1 MKKVS
6 ALVVSIFLG
15 TLFLSGTS
23 AVSAENSVDESVKAM
38 VAMQKCT
45 SETQMDCIEKVTV
58 EHADGTSKEVKLNFG
73 NLRNE
78 LNMGV
83 SRYEYQTITLAYEYE
98 KSGGPIKTTDIYV
111 NLKTQWIDIPAGGM
125 QLPGFNVMFHN
136 AQNLFETDTFVFVI
150 RASWLKPQNV
160 ALYGKNAVFKEE
172 KIPGGKRFTLGG
184 SKLTQA
190 LFDDTN
196 KYALLYKPEG
206 EFLKADK
213 VQEVMYFIIDHAA
226 NFSQSAYP
234 TQCAD
239 SGYPVASSN
248 ASSAGQPKLKGP
260 NEIEYS
266 IAAPHFKPDGTLF
279 TGYFQADLNTKYLEC
294 VWPGNEISKS
304 TEFAIS
310 VVNNEGVA
318 QVATTAVSFKNNI
331 ISVKAFGF
339 HYSAPTIKLEGNYGK
354 TGFVGTNKP
363 ETSPSPTPS
372 ASSSPASEPSLSPSP
387 KKEAIAIKKTSIIC
401 SKGKLT
407 KKVTALNPRC
417 PAGYKKK

>member
-15 TLFLSGTS
+15 TIFLSGTS

-38 VAMQKCT
+38 VAMQKCA
-45 SETQMDCIEKVTV
+45 SVTQMDCIEKVTV

-78 LNMGV
+78 SNMGV
-83 SRYEYQTITLAYEYE
+83 SRYEYQTITLNYEFG
-98 KSGGPIKTTDIYV
+98 KSGGPTRSTDVLV
-111 NLKTQWIDIPAGGM
+111 NLKTQWIDIPTGGI
-125 QLPGFNVMFHN
+125 QVPGFNIMFMN

-160 ALYGKNAVFKEE
+160 ALYGKNAIFKEE

-190 LFDDTN
+190 LFDDSN

-206 EFLKADK
+206 DLLKADR

-226 NFSQSAYP
+226 KYSQSAYS

-304 TEFAIS
+304 TEFSIS

-354 TGFVGTNKP
+354 AGFVGTKTP

-372 ASSSPASEPSLSPSP
+372 PSPVSEPSPTPSP
-387 KKEAIAIKKTSIIC
+387 KNEAISIKKTSIFC
-401 SKGKLT
+401 MKGKVT
-407 KKVTALNPRC
+407 KKVTALNPKC
-417 PAGYKKK
+417 PVGYKRK

>member
-45 SETQMDCIEKVTV
+45 SVTQMDCIEKVTV

-73 NLRNE
+73 NLSNE
-78 LNMGV
+78 PNMGA
-83 SRYEYQTITLAYEYE
+83 SRYEYQTITLNYEYG
-98 KSGGPIKTTDIYV
+98 KSGGPTRSTDILV
-111 NLKTQWIDIPAGGM
+111 NLKTQWIDIPTGGI
-125 QLPGFNVMFHN
+125 QVPGFNIMFTN
-136 AQNLFETDTFVFVI
+136 AQNLFETDSFVFVI

-160 ALYGKNAVFKEE
+160 ALYGKNAIFKEE
-172 KIPGGKRFTLGG
+172 KIPGGKRFILGG

-190 LFDDTN
+190 LFDDSN

-206 EFLKADK
+206 DLLKADR

-226 NFSQSAYP
+226 KYSQSAYS

-266 IAAPHFKPDGTLF
+266 IAAPHFKPDGSLF

-304 TEFAIS
+304 TEFSIS

-354 TGFVGTNKP
+354 AGFVGTKTP
-363 ETSPSPTPS
+363 ETSPSPNPS
-372 ASSSPASEPSLSPSP
+372 PSPFSEPSPTPSP
-387 KKEAIAIKKTSIIC
+387 KNEATSVKRISITC
-401 SKGKLT
+401 IKGKIA
-407 KKVTALNPRC
+407 KKVTALKPKC